1 VIAAGAAD
9 IASAVADDDFYQHV
23 FEIWRG
29 SKLMSEYEAK
39 LSWSLGA
46 GELAFGKYSTNHRMT
61 FSGGLSATLTAAPEY
76 GGDSRYVNPEQA
88 LAAALSSC
96 HMMTFIA
103 LAAKARWKLR
113 KYQDRA
119 VALLGKTDDG
129 RTRVSEI
136 VLHPVTEF
144 EPGHEIEPG
153 KLSEM
158 HERAH
163 RYCFVANAISC
174 EMRVEL

>member
-1 VIAAGAAD
+1 
-9 IASAVADDDFYQHV
+9 
-23 FEIWRG
+23 
-29 SKLMSEYEAK
+29 MSEYEAK
-39 LSWSLGA
+39 LSWSLGES
-46 GELAFGKYSTNHRMT
+46 ELAFGKYSTNHRMT
-61 FSGGLSATLTAAPEY
+61 FSGGLSATMTAAPEY
-76 GGDSRYVNPEQA
+76 GGDSRYVNPEEA

-119 VALLGKTDDG
+119 VALLGKTADG
-129 RTRVSEI
+129 RTKVSEI
-136 VLHPVTEF
+136 VLHPLTEF

-174 EMRVEL
+174 DMRVEL

>member
-1 VIAAGAAD
+1 
-9 IASAVADDDFYQHV
+9 
-23 FEIWRG
+23 
-29 SKLMSEYEAK
+29 MSEYVTQ
-39 LSWSLGA
+39 LSWSLGEN
-46 GELAFGKYSTNHRMT
+46 ELAFGKYSTNHRMT
-61 FSGGLSATLTAAPEY
+61 FSGGLSATMTSAPEY
-76 GGDSRYVNPEQA
+76 GGDPRYVNPEEA

-103 LAAKARWKLR
+103 LAAKARWKLA
-113 KYQDRA
+113 KYRDRA
-119 VALLGKTDDG
+119 VALLGKTEDG

-136 VLHPVTEF
+136 ILHPVTEF
-144 EPGHEIEPG
+144 EPGHEIAPD

-174 EMRVEL
+174 DMRVEL

>member
-1 VIAAGAAD
+1 
-9 IASAVADDDFYQHV
+9 
-23 FEIWRG
+23 
-29 SKLMSEYEAK
+29 MSEYVAQ
-39 LSWSLGA
+39 LRWSLGE
-46 GELAFGKYSTNHRMT
+46 GQLEYGKYNTNHTMT
-61 FSGGLSATLTAAPEY
+61 FASGLSATMTSAPDY
-76 GGDSRYVNPEQA
+76 GGDARYVNPEEA

-103 LAAKARWKLR
+103 LAAKAKWKVKSYR
-113 KYQDRA
+113 DRA
-119 VALLGKTDDG
+119 VASLGKTEDG

-144 EPGHEIEPG
+144 EPGHEIEPD

-163 RYCFVANAISC
+163 RYCFVANALSC
-174 EMRVEL
+174 DMRVEL

>member
-1 VIAAGAAD
+1 
-9 IASAVADDDFYQHV
+9 
-23 FEIWRG
+23 
-29 SKLMSEYEAK
+29 MSEYVAK
-39 LSWSLGA
+39 LSWSLGE
-46 GELAFGKYSTNHRMT
+46 GELAYGKYSPNHRMT
-61 FSGGLSATLTAAPEY
+61 FAGGLSAIMTSAPEY
-76 GGDSRYVNPEQA
+76 GGDTRYVNPEEA

-113 KYQDRA
+113 SYRDRA
-119 VALLGKTDDG
+119 VAILG
-129 RTRVSEI
+129 EI

-144 EPGHEIEPG
+144 EPGHEISQE
-153 KLSEM
+153 KLEEM

-174 EMRVEL
+174 DMRVEL

>member
-46 GELAFGKYSTNHRMT
+46 GEMAFGKYSTNHRMT

>member
-1 VIAAGAAD
+1 
-9 IASAVADDDFYQHV
+9 
-23 FEIWRG
+23 
-29 SKLMSEYEAK
+29 MSEYVTK
-39 LSWSLGA
+39 LSWSLGD
-46 GELAFGKYSTNHRMT
+46 GELAFGKYSPNHKMT
-61 FSGGLSATLTAAPEY
+61 FSGGLTATMTSAPDY
-76 GGDSRYVNPEQA
+76 GGDPRYVNPEEA

-103 LAAKARWKLR
+103 LAAKARWKLE
-113 KYQDRA
+113 KYRDRA
-119 VALLGKTDDG
+119 VAVLGKTEDG

-144 EPGHEIEPG
+144 EPGHEIG
-153 KLSEM
+153 SDKLNEM

>member
-1 VIAAGAAD
+1 
-9 IASAVADDDFYQHV
+9 
-23 FEIWRG
+23 
-29 SKLMSEYEAK
+29 MSEYVAK
-39 LSWSLGA
+39 LSWSLGE
-46 GELAFGKYSTNHRMT
+46 GELAHGKYHTNHRMT
-61 FSGGLSATLTAAPEY
+61 FSGGLSAIMTSAPEY
-76 GGDSRYVNPEQA
+76 GGDTRYVNPEEA

-103 LAAKARWKLR
+103 LAARARWKLTGYR
-113 KYQDRA
+113 DRA
-119 VALLGKTDDG
+119 VAALGKTEDG

-136 VLHPVTEF
+136 VLHPITEF
-144 EPGHEIEPG
+144 EPGHEIGPD

>member
-1 VIAAGAAD
+1 
-9 IASAVADDDFYQHV
+9 
-23 FEIWRG
+23 
-29 SKLMSEYEAK
+29 MSEYVAK
-39 LSWSLGA
+39 LSWSLGDD
-46 GELAFGKYSTNHRMT
+46 ELAFGKYNPNHRMS
-61 FSGGLSATLTAAPEY
+61 FSGGLSATMTSAPEY
-76 GGDSRYVNPEQA
+76 GGDTRYVNPEEA

-129 RTRVSEI
+129 RTKVSEI
-136 VLHPVTEF
+136 VLHPVIEF
-144 EPGHEIEPG
+144 EPGHEIAAD

>member
-1 VIAAGAAD
+1 
-9 IASAVADDDFYQHV
+9 
-23 FEIWRG
+23 
-29 SKLMSEYEAK
+29 MSEYVAK
-39 LSWSLGA
+39 LSWSLGD
-46 GELAFGKYSTNHRMT
+46 GELAYGKYNPNHRMS
-61 FSGGLSATLTAAPEY
+61 FSGGLSAIMTPAPEY
-76 GGDSRYVNPEQA
+76 GGDPHYANPEEA

-96 HMMTFIA
+96 HMLTFVA

-113 KYQDRA
+113 SYRDRA
-119 VALLGKTDDG
+119 VAALGKTDDG
-129 RTRVSEI
+129 RTKVSEI

-144 EPGHEIEPG
+144 EPGHEIAPD

-163 RYCFVANAISC
+163 RYCFVANALSC

>member
-1 VIAAGAAD
+1 
-9 IASAVADDDFYQHV
+9 
-23 FEIWRG
+23 
-29 SKLMSEYEAK
+29 MSEYEAK

-76 GGDSRYVNPEQA
+76 GGDSRYVNPEEA